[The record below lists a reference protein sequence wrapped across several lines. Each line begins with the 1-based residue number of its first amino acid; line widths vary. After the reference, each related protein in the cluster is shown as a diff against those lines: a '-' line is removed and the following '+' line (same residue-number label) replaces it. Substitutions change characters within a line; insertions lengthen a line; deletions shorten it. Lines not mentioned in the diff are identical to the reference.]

1 MASYVKVDD
10 VMIPVFDG
18 ADYANW
24 KKRILKFFE
33 FKKCEAAATRERLAT
48 DNQEEWKQTDV
59 KATNFIY
66 SSITNKQLEYIR
78 HLDSTYKIMKKF
90 DEMYLKEST
99 AL

>member
-10 VMIPVFDG
+10 VMIPIFDG

-33 FKKCEAAATRERLAT
+33 FKKCKNPATRERTET
-48 DNQEEWKQTDV
+48 DNLEEWNQADV

-66 SSITNKQLEYIR
+66 SSITNKQRVYWRSRLNVQNNE
-78 HLDSTYKIMKKF
+78 KI
-90 DEMYLKEST
+90 
-99 AL
+99 